1 MRHKDSDEPAKD
13 ICIGDGAMA
22 RSALSEGVDGDNEN
36 DVIDVLV
43 GWFAVSVLVQ
53 SKATETDGL
62 IGLLGEL
69 R

>member
-1 MRHKDSDEPAKD
+1 
-13 ICIGDGAMA
+13 MA

>member
-1 MRHKDSDEPAKD
+1 
-13 ICIGDGAMA
+13 MA
-22 RSALSEGVDGDNEN
+22 GPTLSEGVDRDDEN

-43 GWFAVSVLVQ
+43 GWAAVSVLIQ
-53 SKATETDGL
+53 LKATETDGL

>member
-1 MRHKDSDEPAKD
+1 
-13 ICIGDGAMA
+13 MA

-43 GWFAVSVLVQ
+43 Q